1 MEKLYFKPYNLKLI
15 SYKNIKSTNKPGDFD
30 LLRCQPKTEKILKK
44 KKKKFEVQ
52 VQDYHEKIYFL
63 SFAVYEQ

>member
-30 LLRCQPKTEKILKK
+30 LLRYQPKTEKILKRK
-44 KKKKFEVQ
+44 KKIEVQ